1 MITSMSR
8 QYKLMEAL
16 AVVPLVFAACG
27 GSSSDGSTADS
38 WCDFADEAD
47 VVDEILSSLGADSS
61 DVEAGITQMEL
72 FVQRLPDEAPDKIKE
87 PAKKLSEGMQ
97 MLVDAIKAA
106 DYNVFDA
113 DLGFMQDSTLE
124 ADLDVA
130 SERLDAYTET
140 NCGRSFSRG
149 DDTDTDAGV
158 AGDGSVDASGDAVDD
173 FVDFN
178 LGDGTIREQL
188 VTQFVSIGLANEEA
202 ECIADKLDFNDPAA
216 QSGDIAAMLGVFED
230 CGISLDRLAELGGG

>member
-1 MITSMSR
+1 MVTSMSR

-72 FVQRLPDEAPDKIKE
+72 FVQRLPDEAPDEIKE
-87 PAKKLSEGMQ
+87 PAKKLAEGTQ

-202 ECIADKLDFNDPAA
+202 ECIADKLDFNDPVV